1 MALPSKQELTLI
13 QCLVFLYNTSVYDGL
28 LRGFSTHTDAETL
41 LNDIYDELMSWL
53 HAYKTW
59 CQGMQD
65 LKVDFL
71 HPLLEQFGKDS
82 KAQDEYSDL
91 QTRLKRLWTALSNPL
106 PEEAAMTENVVK
118 KLNLSARRP
127 GPKSNSIKS
136 KTRYKREH
144 TL

>member
-1 MALPSKQELTLI
+1 MDCFAVSLLTPMRRLCSTI
-13 QCLVFLYNTSVYDGL
+13 SMTNSCLG
-28 LRGFSTHTDAETL
+28 STRTRPG
-41 LNDIYDELMSWL
+41 
-53 HAYKTW
+53 

-91 QTRLKRLWTALSNPL
+91 QTRLKRLRTALSNPL
-106 PEEAAMTENVVK
+106 PDEAAMTENVVK